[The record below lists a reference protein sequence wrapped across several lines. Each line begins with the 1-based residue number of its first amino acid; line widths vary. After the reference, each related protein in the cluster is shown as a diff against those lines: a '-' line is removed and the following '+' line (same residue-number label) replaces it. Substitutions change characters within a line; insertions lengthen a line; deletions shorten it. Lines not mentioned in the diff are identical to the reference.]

1 MHGKFVTEVACWLP
15 FRSIKQ
21 CAESAL
27 FLRSCFSATISSR
40 EDGRRGTPWQVSGM
54 SSHLGACVLFCLNT
68 TQNDDPSGV
77 FVDVTTIRSKVV
89 SRSSPETLRCFLKV
103 YVGETQE
110 LASSRPAALWSLQWM
125 RFFLGQLSL
134 WNVTSFLHSGQQTWL
149 WRCAT
154 PYSPGMELIVQ
165 KSAQSQPPDSS
176 SSWKQQSAAC
186 SSWAPALYPGVGLT
200 AGLF

>member
-1 MHGKFVTEVACWLP
+1 
-15 FRSIKQ
+15 
-21 CAESAL
+21 
-27 FLRSCFSATISSR
+27 
-40 EDGRRGTPWQVSGM
+40 M

-77 FVDVTTIRSKVV
+77 LVDVTTSRSKAV
-89 SRSSPETLRCFLKV
+89 SRSSPETLQCLRCMWERHKSWP
-103 YVGETQE
+103 
-110 LASSRPAALWSLQWM
+110 SSRPAALWSLQWM
-125 RFFLGQLSL
+125 RFFLGQFSL
-134 WNVTSFLHSGQQTWL
+134 WNATSFLHSGQQTWL

-186 SSWAPALYPGVGLT
+186 SSWAPSLYPGVGLT
-200 AGLF
+200 AVLF